1 MLEALD
7 GRRVLFV
14 VGKGGVGKSTV
25 ATALA
30 VVLRGAGKRVLLAQM
45 EPSRRLARVP
55 RHRRRREGIVE
66 ALPNL
71 CVLTVDGESALSE
84 YLGLVLPV
92 RRVQRMVVESKLYHH
107 FVAAAPGLKEL
118 MTVGKIWYEEQ
129 LVAKGR
135 PKWDVI
141 VVDAP
146 ATGHVLQYLRM
157 PSAAAE
163 AFGPGLVRR
172 EAQKVM
178 ELLCDPVR
186 TAVCPVTTAE
196 EMPVNETAEMYQ
208 QLRERLRMPLGVLFV
223 NRVHAAPLAPTDVPA
238 TPGRRVAARRRRPA
252 VRARGGGLGGD
263 QPPLPRSPAGG
274 RADADRR
281 AAVRLRRGVRPRRGA
296 RVSWRTRRGS
306 SMRASRKARP
316 DARRGSCATI
326 ASSCASAAAASA
338 RRRRPRRSR
347 SGARSKDAARSCS
360 RSTRRAG
367 SPTRSGSPS
376 SATSR
381 AWSIPPCSRPR
392 AVAVRGTLA
401 AMMLDQKNAWDR
413 LVARHAPSD
422 EVRERILAE
431 PLLSEPVAE
440 LRRLARV
447 HGDRAALPARAR
459 ATRTT

>member
-1 MLEALD
+1 VSGGSVRLAPPRSLPYRRRVMLGALD

-30 VVLRGAGKRVLLAQM
+30 IAFAEAGKRVLLAQM
-45 EPSRRLARVP
+45 EPSRRLAEFLGIEGV
-55 RHRRRREGIVE
+55 EQGIVE

-118 MTVGKIWYEEQ
+118 MTVDKIWYEEQ
-129 LVAKGR
+129 LTFQGR

-178 ELLCDPVR
+178 ELLVDPTR
-186 TAVCPVTTAE
+186 TAVCPVATAE
-196 EMPVNETAEMYQ
+196 EMPVNETSEMYH

-223 NRVHAAPLAPTDVPA
+223 NRVHAAPLAPSAVPTTPSGASALVGDVLRCAREETGWSAINRRYLDRLREVVPMPTVILPFLFAEEFGFDEIRVLMAKA
-238 TPGRRVAARRRRPA
+238 TQQLDAFVAA
-252 VRARGGGLGGD
+252 
-263 QPPLPRSPAGG
+263 
-274 RADADRR
+274 
-281 AAVRLRRGVRPRRGA
+281 
-296 RVSWRTRRGS
+296 GS
-306 SMRASRKARP
+306 
-316 DARRGSCATI
+316 
-326 ASSCASAAAASA
+326 
-338 RRRRPRRSR
+338 
-347 SGARSKDAARSCS
+347 
-360 RSTRRAG
+360 
-367 SPTRSGSPS
+367 
-376 SATSR
+376 
-381 AWSIPPCSRPR
+381 
-392 AVAVRGTLA
+392 V
-401 AMMLDQKNAWDR
+401 
-413 LVARHAPSD
+413 
-422 EVRERILAE
+422 
-431 PLLSEPVAE
+431 
-440 LRRLARV
+440 
-447 HGDRAALPARAR
+447 
-459 ATRTT
+459 

>member
-1 MLEALD
+1 MLGALA

-30 VVLRGAGKRVLLAQM
+30 VAFAEAGKNVLLAQM
-45 EPSRRLARVP
+45 EPSRRLS
-55 RHRRRREGIVE
+55 EFLGISGSGDGIVE

-118 MTVGKIWYEEQ
+118 MTIGKIWYEEQ
-129 LVAKGR
+129 LTAKGR

-178 ELLCDPVR
+178 ELLVDPVR

-196 EMPVNETAEMYQ
+196 EMPVNETTEMYR

-223 NRVHAAPLAPTDVPA
+223 NRVHAAPLAPEAVPSAPAKAAAGTGSLVADVLRCA
-238 TPGRRVAARRRRPA
+238 REEAGWAAINRRY
-252 VRARGGGLGGD
+252 LD
-263 QPPLPRSPAGG
+263 
-274 RADADRR
+274 
-281 AAVRLRRGVRPRRGA
+281 RLREEVP
-296 RVSWRTRRGS
+296 
-306 SMRASRKARP
+306 M
-316 DARRGSCATI
+316 
-326 ASSCASAAAASA
+326 
-338 RRRRPRRSR
+338 
-347 SGARSKDAARSCS
+347 
-360 RSTRRAG
+360 
-367 SPTRSGSPS
+367 PT
-376 SATSR
+376 
-381 AWSIPPCSRPR
+381 
-392 AVAVRGTLA
+392 
-401 AMMLDQKNAWDR
+401 
-413 LVARHAPSD
+413 LVLPFVFAEEFGLD
-422 EVRERILAE
+422 EVRALLADAAKDLVPAGAEERA
-431 PLLSEPVAE
+431 
-440 LRRLARV
+440 
-447 HGDRAALPARAR
+447 
-459 ATRTT
+459 